1 MIKQYCVEYVQK
13 YSVSNPHSLK
23 IHTELPLPA
32 NFHL

>member
-23 IHTELPLPA
+23 IHTELPA
-32 NFHL
+32 NFQL